1 MNKKK
6 KRLLIFGAI
15 FATTLSLSFNIGIFN
30 NPNFSLTDF
39 FLGLSIEFIGW
50 IIGVSLFQPYSE
62 LRIAMANE
70 SERKSKSTTIQSVA
84 DEISKL
90 KTLQEENIITE
101 KEFETA
107 KTSLLSS
114 IQAIATDNKK
124 PSLS

>member
-6 KRLLIFGAI
+6 KQLLIFGAI
-15 FATTLSLSFNIGIFN
+15 VATILSLSFNIGIFN
-30 NPNFSLTDF
+30 NPNFSLTEF

-50 IIGVSLFQPYSE
+50 IVVISLFQPYYE
-62 LRIAMANE
+62 LRIAKE
-70 SERKSKSTTIQSVA
+70 SEKNAKDIKKLSVA